1 MGFLDKLLGRSK
13 ETAEGVGE
21 SAKDTGEKAM
31 DTASDVGD
39 KAKDTASDLGDK
51 TQDALDR
58 DEGVSDVTE
67 SEHHLDEVRDQTMR
81 DEGRM
86 P

>member
-13 ETAEGVGE
+13 DVATDVGE
-21 SAKDTGEKAM
+21 SAKDL
-31 DTASDVGD
+31 GD
-39 KAKDTASDLGDK
+39 KAADTASDLGDK
-51 TQDALDR
+51 AKDTFDR
-58 DEGVSDVTE
+58 DEGTSEVTGNE
-67 SEHHLDEVRDQTMR
+67 QRLDDARDQVMR